1 MSSGKRNDESKLL
14 NNLMKNRKL
23 RKTNL
28 QDDLRA
34 KISNKKIKMLDS
46 RPEGVKLEKLVG
58 EIVNRICPF
67 CMKKFSKDD
76 DVLHHMKIAHQD
88 DMFRCFKCAS
98 SLQPTIG
105 WSLEVLLQHL
115 ADQHKLNLSISE
127 AIFNYVNFPAN
138 LHRINCKLCPPP
150 YILGAEGFW
159 LATELQESMSSVE
172 KHFEQVHVIMDKNL
186 FINHLELAC
195 RGCDV
200 TFSHSFRL
208 EWGQHVKRDHERL
221 NRPNKNVGPKKRC
234 EYCGEKVVQ
243 TETIRHIKET
253 HRMET
258 FQCKACLE
266 IDPTCFPYADTIKE
280 MMQHMVMKHGDQ
292 FSSYYDHIVYPV
304 TLYGS
309 LCSGKECNEKGKV
322 LAFDAAIIGK
332 HLKVHQDSGGI
343 EVGEFYC
350 RACDRIKQKYKTLS
364 EVKAHIEEKHKTIL
378 KWKETNGN
386 LTG

>member
-1 MSSGKRNDESKLL
+1 
-14 NNLMKNRKL
+14 
-23 RKTNL
+23 
-28 QDDLRA
+28 
-34 KISNKKIKMLDS
+34 
-46 RPEGVKLEKLVG
+46 
-58 EIVNRICPF
+58 
-67 CMKKFSKDD
+67 
-76 DVLHHMKIAHQD
+76 
-88 DMFRCFKCAS
+88 
-98 SLQPTIG
+98 
-105 WSLEVLLQHL
+105 
-115 ADQHKLNLSISE
+115 
-127 AIFNYVNFPAN
+127 
-138 LHRINCKLCPPP
+138 
-150 YILGAEGFW
+150 
-159 LATELQESMSSVE
+159 
-172 KHFEQVHVIMDKNL
+172 
-186 FINHLELAC
+186 
-195 RGCDV
+195 
-200 TFSHSFRL
+200 
-208 EWGQHVKRDHERL
+208 
-221 NRPNKNVGPKKRC
+221 
-234 EYCGEKVVQ
+234 
-243 TETIRHIKET
+243 
-253 HRMET
+253 MET

-350 RACDRIKQKYKTLS
+350 RACDRIKQKYKVGIFNHFSIFSNLIFQTLS